1 MTFLC
6 LSWIALSHFLNTLYS
21 NMDSISNL
29 MASYH
34 LLFYFQ
40 SQIAWP
46 LCNFL
51 GLGTQACKFGI
62 SQLV

>member
-6 LSWIALSHFLNTLYS
+6 LSRIALSHFSNTLYS
-21 NMDSISNL
+21 NMDSISSL

-46 LCNFL
+46 PCSFW
-51 GLGTQACKFGI
+51 G
-62 SQLV
+62 